1 MSFVAVNGIDVHHE
15 ITGSGEPLVL
25 VHGWGADG
33 TMYEEQRELSKRF
46 TLLLYD
52 QRGHGRTSKS
62 PDDSLYTI
70 KQFAEDLRA
79 LLDALGWEKV
89 FLAGH
94 SMGGS
99 VALRFALDHPE
110 YVRKL
115 VLASTFAKRRLALG
129 ERLQLSLARLVP
141 MRLIAVPFAKSCMAK
156 PDPDLVRRIVAFYE
170 RAGKNTLLRAARSI
184 GEVDFTDELGNVRAE
199 TLVLHGDRDDKVP
212 FENCEA
218 LHRGIPGS
226 TLTILREC
234 GHSVNWEKPGEFN
247 AALGEFFSRK

>member
-1 MSFVAVNGIDVHHE
+1 MAFVAVNGIDVHYE
-15 ITGSGEPLVL
+15 ILGSGEPLVL
-25 VHGWGADG
+25 VHGWGADS

-79 LLDALGWEKV
+79 LLDALGWKRV

-110 YVRKL
+110 YVGKL
-115 VLASTFAKRRLALG
+115 VLASTFAKRRLAFG
-129 ERLQLSLARLVP
+129 ERLQLSLARVVP
-141 MRLIAVPFAKSCMAK
+141 MKLIAVPFAKSCMVE
-156 PDPDLVRRIVAFYE
+156 PDTALVRRIVAFYE

-184 GEVDFTDELGNVRAE
+184 GEVDFTGELGNVRAE

-212 FENCEA
+212 FENCEI

-234 GHSVNWEKPGEFN
+234 GHSANWERADEFN
-247 AALGEFFSRK
+247 AVLGEFLLRK